1 MLLLLVTLCLSASA
15 QSIAGRWNAFV
26 LNPEGDRVAF
36 QLELKRSGTA
46 WQGALVNGPDHT
58 PSTRG
63 SFDNNKLRLEF
74 DYWDGILEAELQDGV
89 LRGAFTRRYKKE
101 MRIRKFHAQRPPLS
115 RPTAKP
121 ATTVSG
127 DWILDVTDKDAKQTI
142 YRAQFKQHG
151 DRLQTTLI
159 PVSGDSGVLI
169 GYVSGR
175 DLQASRFD
183 GIRTSLLKA
192 SVNSEGVMEG
202 TLDSTSRLKGYPAAR
217 APMLPPDA
225 MTYTR
230 MRNPQEPFRFAY
242 RDLKGTVVSSD
253 DPQFRNKVVLITITG
268 SWCPNCHEEAPFLV
282 ELYRRYHERGL
293 EVVAIAFEYTGEI
306 DRDTKQLR
314 IFAQKHGLPFPV
326 LLAGT
331 TDDAEQKLSQLE
343 NFGAYPTSI
352 FIGRDGKV
360 RAIHTGFD
368 GPATGTRFIELKR
381 EMEERIQRLLAE

>member
-1 MLLLLVTLCLSASA
+1 M
-15 QSIAGRWNAFV
+15 
-26 LNPEGDRVAF
+26 
-36 QLELKRSGTA
+36 RSGT
-46 WQGALVNGPDHT
+46 
-58 PSTRG
+58 
-63 SFDNNKLRLEF
+63 
-74 DYWDGILEAELQDGV
+74 
-89 LRGAFTRRYKKE
+89 
-101 MRIRKFHAQRPPLS
+101 PLS
-115 RPTAKP
+115 RPTATP

-142 YRAQFKQHG
+142 YRAQFKQRG

-192 SVNSEGVMEG
+192 SVNSAGVMEG
-202 TLDSTSRLKGYPAAR
+202 TLDSTSLLKGYPAAR

>member
-1 MLLLLVTLCLSASA
+1 MLLLLVSLCLSASA
-15 QSIAGRWNAFV
+15 QSIAGLWNAFV
-26 LNPEGDRVAF
+26 LNPVGDPVAF

-58 PSTRG
+58 PSTGG

-74 DYWDGILEAELQDGV
+74 DYWDGVLEAELRDVV
-89 LRGAFTRRYKKE
+89 LSGAFTRRYKKE
-101 MRIRKFHAQRPPLS
+101 IRIRKFHAQRHPLW

-121 ATTVSG
+121 ATNVSG
-127 DWILDVTDKDAKQTI
+127 NWILGVTDNDGKQTI
-142 YRAQFKQHG
+142 YRTQFRQQH
-151 DRLQTTLI
+151 DRLETTLI
-159 PVSGDSGVLI
+159 PVSGDSGILI
-169 GYVSGR
+169 GYVSGHE
-175 DLQASRFD
+175 LQASRFD

-192 SVNSEGVMEG
+192 VINSEGVMEG
-202 TLDSTSRLKGYPAAR
+202 TLDSTSILKGYPAAK
-217 APMLPPDA
+217 APVLPPDA

-242 RDLKGTVVSSD
+242 PDLKGAIVSSE
-253 DPQFRNKVVLITITG
+253 DPQLRNKVVLITITG

-293 EVVAIAFEYTGEI
+293 EVVALAFEYTGETQ
-306 DRDTKQLR
+306 RDTKQLR

-343 NFGAYPTSI
+343 NFGAYPTTI

-360 RAIHTGFD
+360 RAIHAGFD
-368 GPATGTRFIELKR
+368 GPATGSLFTELKR